1 MPELRALIREILAEE
16 LAAIRSGA
24 GGAPAV
30 ERVRIADN
38 RDLTAFARDL
48 LERASDPRFAAAVRD
63 GSVVFALEGG
73 SAAAPAIRAETPRYA
88 APPAEYAAPVTTV
101 PPAVP
106 ELTKGLITERDIA
119 AIPEGQTRLRVARNS
134 RLTPLAGDEARRRKI
149 RIERMTT

>member
-73 SAAAPAIRAETPRYA
+73 SAAAPAIRA

-134 RLTPLAGDEARRRKI
+134 RLTPLAGDETRRRKI

>member
-48 LERASDPRFAAAVRD
+48 LERASDPRFAPPSATAASYSLSKGVRRP
-63 GSVVFALEGG
+63 L
-73 SAAAPAIRAETPRYA
+73 PHPA
-88 APPAEYAAPVTTV
+88 APPPNTPRRSRPCRPRA
-101 PPAVP
+101 